1 MVRLDEVRAQV
12 ETDYAG
18 LGMPTWPDPHPDAAA
33 AREEEYSRLTRPG
46 RYAVVHARARAW
58 TVALT
63 RLLGA
68 VAEPLTPA
76 QLGDGAHPHR
86 FDRGVRLSPPRPGT
100 LPLLLLERDA
110 PLPVLHIGVVRAP
123 AELQMLPDCGCDAC
137 DRGSDDLL
145 EAVDL
150 TIGTVVAG
158 PSVVLRGQGWHAYW
172 HPDGGSSHSAVH
184 HLDHRDLMDLC
195 RRLSAG
201 DSPPLPAGTE
211 AFVGRAWLG

>member
-18 LGMPTWPDPHPDAAA
+18 LGMPTWPDPHPDAAPA
-33 AREEEYSRLTRPG
+33 LDEEYSRLTRPD
-46 RYAVVHARARAW
+46 RYTIVHARARAW
-58 TVALT
+58 TGALT

-76 QLGDGAHPHR
+76 PLDDGVDPHR

-100 LPLLLLERDA
+100 LPLLLLERDT
-110 PLPVLHIGVVRAP
+110 PLPVLHISVVRP
-123 AELQMLPDCGCDAC
+123 AAQLQMLPDCGCDAC

-150 TIGTVVAG
+150 TIGTVVGG
-158 PSVVLRGQGWHAYW
+158 PSVVLRGQGWDAHW

-184 HLDHRDLMDLC
+184 HLDHRHLMDLC

-201 DSPPLPAGTE
+201 DTPPLPAGTE
-211 AFVGRAWLG
+211 VFVGRAWLG